1 MAVQLLPLTLAT
13 PPRRPPREDQ
23 PRSPEEMPQS
33 EPDLPDDGAPDL
45 PDPLPVERP
54 DPAPSETPPTEVGSR
69 AADFAS
75 GRGSARSVLSF
86 GKPFQ
91 LVEKACETA

>member
-13 PPRRPPREDQ
+13 PPRRPPREGQ

-33 EPDLPDDGAPDL
+33 APDLPDDGAPDL
-45 PDPLPVERP
+45 PDPLPVESP

-75 GRGSARSVLSF
+75 GRGSARGVVGF
-86 GKPFQ
+86 GKPCQ
-91 LVEKACETA
+91 LVEKAWETA

>member
-13 PPRRPPREDQ
+13 PPRRPPREDP

-45 PDPLPVERP
+45 PDPLPSEAP
-54 DPAPSETPPTEVGSR
+54 DPAPSETPPAETRHIGVVSVTDTQVLR
-69 AADFAS
+69 AERF
-75 GRGSARSVLSF
+75 
-86 GKPFQ
+86 
-91 LVEKACETA
+91 